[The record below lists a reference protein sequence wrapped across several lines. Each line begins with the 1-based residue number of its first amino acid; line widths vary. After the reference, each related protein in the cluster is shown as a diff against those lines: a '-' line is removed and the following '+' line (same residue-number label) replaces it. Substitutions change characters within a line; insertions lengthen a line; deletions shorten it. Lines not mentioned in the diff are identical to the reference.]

1 MKDRAGSDSGRA
13 VGGIQS
19 PIVILAFRLP
29 ARMTASGHSAAQR
42 ECPKYLLD
50 SLLQTEGGIWHGFCE
65 FPEWV
70 EGDLE
75 MTEGRQNYESQE
87 ENEWKRLHE
96 RAQDMYKVWN
106 NFKTTL
112 LMSLLMGLCLA
123 VGYLLGGQAA
133 LIPAL
138 VIGAAINF
146 FAFFFSDKIALA
158 TMRAREISRSQ
169 DPALWAIVANL
180 AERAG
185 LPMPR
190 ICVSPAQ
197 APNAFATGR
206 GPRHS
211 AVCVTEG
218 LRQML
223 SHEELEGVIAHELA
237 HIKHR
242 DILIGTIAAVVAG
255 AVTWVTYLV
264 FWGGGSRR
272 SNPLVALLLLILA
285 PVAAALIQ
293 MAISRSREFEA
304 DRLGAELAGTGR
316 GLARALQKLEAAAK
330 RIRLRVPDA
339 QSNMFI
345 VAPLTGSEM
354 AGLFRTHPPTEER
367 IARLMS

>member
-1 MKDRAGSDSGRA
+1 
-13 VGGIQS
+13 
-19 PIVILAFRLP
+19 
-29 ARMTASGHSAAQR
+29 
-42 ECPKYLLD
+42 
-50 SLLQTEGGIWHGFCE
+50 
-65 FPEWV
+65 
-70 EGDLE
+70 
-75 MTEGRQNYESQE
+75 
-87 ENEWKRLHE
+87 
-96 RAQDMYKVWN
+96 MYKILN
-106 NFKTTL
+106 NLKTTL

-133 LIPAL
+133 LLPAL
-138 VIGAAINF
+138 VIGAGMNF

-169 DPALWAIVANL
+169 DPVLWNIVANL
-180 AERAG
+180 SERAG

-190 ICVSPAQ
+190 VYVSPAQ

-242 DILIGTIAAVVAG
+242 DILISTVAAVVAG

-264 FWGGGSRR
+264 FWGGGNRR

-285 PVAAALIQ
+285 PVAASLIQ

-304 DRLGAELAGTGR
+304 DRLGARLAGTGR
-316 GLARALQKLEAAAK
+316 GLARALQKLEAASR
-330 RIRLRVPDA
+330 RIPLPVPDS

-345 VAPLTGSEM
+345 VAPLTGSDM
-354 AGLFRTHPPTEER
+354 AKLFRTHPPTDER
-367 IARLMS
+367 IARLLG